1 MNAKL
6 FFSESKLI
14 FNNEPSFLSKIHI
27 HLNSTLKDFIS
38 VSESQC
44 ISYNNVKYKL
54 FQTWL
59 CLTLKG
65 AMSYFFL
72 AFLQTSYGFN
82 LIKTFKL
89 QYFYLPLYSEITD
102 RGKITV
108 ATFIS
113 GLDLSIFPCF
123 KYTVYQ
129 ICYFA
134 LIAK

>member
-1 MNAKL
+1 M
-6 FFSESKLI
+6 SE
-14 FNNEPSFLSKIHI
+14 IHI
-27 HLNSTLKDFIS
+27 HFKSTLKDFTS
-38 VSESQC
+38 VNESQC

-65 AMSYFFL
+65 AMSYFTHIFFSFFL

-89 QYFYLPLYSEITD
+89 QYFYLPLYSETTD

-108 ATFIS
+108 AIS

-123 KYTVYQ
+123 KYIVYQ